1 MQHGTERDAAVRG
14 RSVLITGASRGIGA
28 ATARRFAAAGARLG
42 LAGRPSDALA
52 AVAEETGATLIPCDV
67 AEAAQVE
74 TAVARMVALHGRLD
88 VLINNAGVIE
98 PIALIASADAAAW
111 GRQIDVN
118 LKGVFHG
125 MRAALPVMQ
134 KQGGGTI
141 LTVGSG
147 AAYNVLEGWSG
158 YCASKAGA
166 IMLTRAAHLE
176 AGSRVRVLSLARDGG
191 DGHAAGDQGLGHERG
206 QPAGLA
212 EPYPC
217 RMAGRGAAL
226 DVHRRRRR
234 LPRRRGFPARRG
246 HPRPAG
252 ACAMI
257 RREDAGALTILTLDR
272 PDKANSLTRAMM
284 EQLVS
289 DLRDAGATQQAVI
302 LTGAGKVFPRVPIWT
317 RRGRGWPRTGSG
329 RNCPAP
335 WPRCL
340 A

>member
-176 AGSRVRVLSLARDGG
+176 AGSRVRVLSLSPGTVATDMQRAIRGSGMNAVSQLDWQTHIPAEWPAEALLWMCTAGADAFRGAEVSLRDEGIRAR
-191 DGHAAGDQGLGHERG
+191 L
-206 QPAGLA
+206 GLA
-212 EPYPC
+212 
-217 RMAGRGAAL
+217 R
-226 DVHRRRRR
+226 
-234 LPRRRGFPARRG
+234 
-246 HPRPAG
+246 
-252 ACAMI
+252 
-257 RREDAGALTILTLDR
+257 
-272 PDKANSLTRAMM
+272 
-284 EQLVS
+284 
-289 DLRDAGATQQAVI
+289 
-302 LTGAGKVFPRVPIWT
+302 
-317 RRGRGWPRTGSG
+317 
-329 RNCPAP
+329 
-335 WPRCL
+335 
-340 A
+340 